1 MSDKVQLRI
10 FVQAFTLLA
19 EDALDKIEYFVKT
32 HRQVETLSEIFDG
45 LIKGGH
51 LQEGIN
57 QDQLRNLLKDYDYV
71 DIGELNNWV
80 DEAYEYLG
88 EDKDEF

>member
-32 HRQVETLSEIFDG
+32 HRQAETLSEIFDG

-57 QDQLRNLLKDYDYV
+57 QDQLRNLLKDYV
-71 DIGELNNWV
+71 IHSINTGKNKPTPHKSLMTST
-80 DEAYEYLG
+80 
-88 EDKDEF
+88 